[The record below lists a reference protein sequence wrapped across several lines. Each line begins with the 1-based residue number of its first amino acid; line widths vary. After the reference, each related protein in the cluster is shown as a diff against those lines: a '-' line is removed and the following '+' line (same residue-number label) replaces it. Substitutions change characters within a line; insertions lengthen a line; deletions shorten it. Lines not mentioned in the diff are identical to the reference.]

1 MNVRESERGDEAEL
15 IGDATNNNIA
25 NNDVVA
31 LDDAKEEGADD
42 VVIFMEDIDA
52 AGSDEY
58 PMIGADDDDTTHIRG
73 TSPLEA
79 HSLLPSFH

>member
-52 AGSDEY
+52 AGN
-58 PMIGADDDDTTHIRG
+58 DDTTHIRG

>member
-25 NNDVVA
+25 NNDGVP
-31 LDDAKEEGADD
+31 LDDTKEEGADD

-52 AGSDEY
+52 AGN
-58 PMIGADDDDTTHIRG
+58 DDTTHIRG